1 MLACACSTMGSCI
14 TLPSYSVELY
24 PAHIDLSGKVVLV
37 TGGNVGLGYA
47 TAKVLAMM
55 GAHTIIT
62 CRTREMGE
70 EVS

>member
-1 MLACACSTMGSCI
+1 M
-14 TLPSYSVELY
+14 ELY